1 MSDGFMMERI
11 VMEQAAVQKK
21 RPALYQ
27 EVQNEKERAYR
38 QQDRATIDAA
48 ARWAGETAYKS
59 GRASF
64 AGEFFAETVKLAGD
78 RMANDAA
85 PHRSQLIIY
94 PNRDIEAI
102 EPKKNSSADKHD
114 IAQNCEQGNLTD
126 PFHWDNLIWLN
137 A

>member
-27 EVQNEKERAYR
+27 EVENEKERAYR
-38 QQDRATIDAA
+38 QQNRATIDAA
-48 ARWAGETAYKS
+48 TRRAGETAYKT

-64 AGEFFAETVKLAGD
+64 AGEFFAKAVKLGGD
-78 RMANDAA
+78 RVTDDAA
-85 PHRSQLIIY
+85 PHRSQLITH
-94 PNRDIEAI
+94 PDRDIEAI
-102 EPKKNSSADKHD
+102 EPEKNSSADKHG
-114 IAQNCEQGNLTD
+114 IAQNCEQ
-126 PFHWDNLIWLN
+126 